1 MKVTI
6 VPLQRT
12 LDARAGD
19 NLLDVL
25 RANEV
30 PVSYSCMSGRCGTC
44 RCRVASGRVLTAGNA
59 ESNAPVNNG
68 EAVLACQTTLVEDCA
83 IEIPEMD
90 EIVVHPAKILKT
102 TVLSIENLTHDIKRL
117 RLKLPKAFEFSPGQ
131 YANLQFTPQHV
142 RPYSMAVTQNP
153 HELEFHIRVVPDSR
167 VTSYIANDLKV
178 GDSVR
183 VSGPLGTAYLRRK
196 TDGPIVCIAGGTGL
210 APILAILRGIEQAEM
225 ANDVHVYFGVRSKAD
240 VYGEPWLAELQ
251 QRVKRMRFHVVVA
264 SGKAADDYRS
274 GVVTQAV
281 SDDWRDMKGWSAYVA
296 GAPVMVDAAS
306 LLLRQKGVAP
316 ERIYADAFHASGV

>member
-1 MKVTI
+1 MKVSI
-6 VPLQRT
+6 LPLQRA

-19 NLLDVL
+19 NLLDLL
-25 RANEV
+25 RANQI

-44 RCRVASGRVLTAGNA
+44 RCRVVSGSVLTAGSG
-59 ESNAPVNNG
+59 ESNAPINMG
-68 EAVLACQTTLVEDCA
+68 ESVLACQTTLVDDCA
-83 IEIPEMD
+83 IEIPEVD

-102 TVLSIENLTHDIKRL
+102 TVLSIEDMTHDIKRL

-131 YANLQFTPQHV
+131 YANLQFTPQHA

-153 HELEFHIRVVPDSR
+153 DEIEFHIRVVPDGR
-167 VTSYIANDLKV
+167 VTSYVANELKV

-196 TDGPIVCIAGGTGL
+196 TTGPIVCIAGGTGL
-210 APILAILRGIEQAEM
+210 APILAILRGIEQAGM
-225 ANDVHVYFGVRSKAD
+225 DNDVHVYFGVRSKAD
-240 VYGEPWLAELQ
+240 IYGEPWLDELQ
-251 QRVKRMRFHVVVA
+251 RRLGRMRFHVVVA
-264 SGKAADDYRS
+264 SGKQVDDYRS

-281 SDDWRDMKGWSAYVA
+281 SDDWSDMKGWSAYVA

-306 LLLRQKGVAP
+306 ILLRQKGVQP
-316 ERIYADAFHASGV
+316 ERIYADAFHSSGV